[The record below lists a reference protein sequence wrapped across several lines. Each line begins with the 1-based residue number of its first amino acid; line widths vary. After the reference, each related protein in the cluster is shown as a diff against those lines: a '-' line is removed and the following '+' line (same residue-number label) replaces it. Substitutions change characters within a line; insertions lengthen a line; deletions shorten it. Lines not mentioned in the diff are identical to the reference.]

1 MTKSIEA
8 VARAHI
14 GFTKLSVIIW
24 ITNTFGISVN
34 QMTFAFM
41 TVHILAGLR
50 LDACNIFQAFVFL
63 GVHVEPLR
71 TQTLES

>member
-8 VARAHI
+8 IAGAHI
-14 GFTKLSVIIW
+14 GFTKLSIVIW
-24 ITNTFGISVN
+24 ITNTFGFSIN

-50 LDACNIFQAFVFL
+50 LDARNIFQAFVFL
-63 GVHVEPLR
+63 GVQVEPLR
-71 TQTLES
+71 TQTLEC